1 MNEHGLT
8 LDDTYVIMKLV
19 TGEQILAVKR
29 SETDQSITIEFPMI
43 IKTYPF
49 RPAPDEIGEQVA
61 ASPYCKFSDDKVF
74 TFNRKDIVFEKLL
87 NQFAIPFYLKLVNE
101 YETTIEVPE
110 PKDIEDLGR
119 KVDQLMQSLMGIAG
133 DREDVQEEVEEE
145 PKIVHPPNST
155 LH

>member
-49 RPAPDEIGEQVA
+49 RPSADEIGEQVA

-119 KVDQLMQSLMGIAG
+119 KVDQLMQSLMGITG
-133 DREDVQEEVEEE
+133 DHEDVQEEVEEE

>member
-8 LDDTYVIMKLV
+8 LDDTYVIVKLV

-49 RPAPDEIGEQVA
+49 RPSADEIGEQVA

-110 PKDIEDLGR
+110 PKDIEDLER
-119 KVDQLMQSLMGIAG
+119 KVDQLMESLLGIAG
-133 DREDVQEEVEEE
+133 DKEEEQIQEEET
-145 PKIVHPPNST
+145 KIVHPPNST